1 MKLLNAHKNYINI
14 YRFLVKK
21 VGKDEAIK
29 RIPLIFVEDLRKL
42 VNHENFV
49 APIDRMSEIWDMFAM
64 SVHEDKL
71 KPGDFHLYVELYIPS
86 LMFAYRT
93 YKYAMG
99 IINQKEMEEAK
110 QHE

>member
-1 MKLLNAHKNYINI
+1 MNLLSAHKNYVNT
-14 YRFLVKK
+14 YHFLVKK

-42 VNHENFV
+42 INHENFV
-49 APIDRMSEIWDMFAM
+49 APIDRMSEIWEMFAM

-71 KPGDFHLYVELYIPS
+71 KPGDFRLYVELYIPS
-86 LMFAYRT
+86 LMFAYRM

-110 QHE
+110 Q